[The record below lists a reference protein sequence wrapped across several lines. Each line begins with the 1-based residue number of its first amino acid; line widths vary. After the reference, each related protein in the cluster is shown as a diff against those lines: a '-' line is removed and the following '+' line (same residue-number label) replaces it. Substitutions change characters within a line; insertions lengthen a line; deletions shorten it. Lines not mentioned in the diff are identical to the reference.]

1 MRSISRIL
9 GRLRPNDGITP
20 KGASPAPSRPAGQY
34 ARHPDYVP
42 LRLPAENPSLL
53 LAYPN
58 PVNAD
63 GTPRPRPACLILGT
77 SRAEHEHQRRVAD
90 TADAIRFELAV
101 AENTLILH
109 PDDGDAAAVL
119 DVLHAALP
127 VVVDRAALQLAVT
140 R

>member
-1 MRSISRIL
+1 MRSISRVFHRK
-9 GRLRPNDGITP
+9 RLTDGITP
-20 KGASPAPSRPAGQY
+20 SARPALYRPDGPY

-42 LRLPAENPSLL
+42 LRLPAENPNLL

-58 PVNAD
+58 PVDEN

-77 SRAEHEHQRRVAD
+77 SPAEHEHQRRVSD
-90 TADAIRFELAV
+90 TADALAFELAV
-101 AENTLILH
+101 AENLLILH
-109 PDDGDAAAVL
+109 PDDVDAAAVR

-127 VVVDRAALQLAVT
+127 VVVDRVALQLAVT